1 MTSMMAK
8 YISKRI
14 LGESLQNN
22 FGKED
27 PYFETVPATR
37 LDGRPSKKTKKRRKA
52 LPAGISEHDGKVL
65 TKVKRRAYRLDMSL
79 FNCCGIRFG
88 WSSVIGI
95 IPAIGDVIDAF
106 MAIMVLRTCE
116 QVEGGL
122 PADVKSKMYFN
133 IILDFGIGLVPFLG
147 DIADALFRANTRNAV
162 VLEKYLR
169 AKGAK
174 NLKAQGQ
181 RVPTIDP
188 TDPDE
193 FDRLEEEDISN
204 PPPPYTGGPPTRQG
218 TQRQDNGNGR
228 PTQTRVPVQEERG
241 GWFSGFG
248 SKKKQP
254 DVERG
259 TDLRRREDEPLPSLP
274 NDRSRLQKN
283 RR

>member
-1 MTSMMAK
+1 MA
-8 YISKRI
+8 S
-14 LGESLQNN
+14 
-22 FGKED
+22 
-27 PYFETVPATR
+27 
-37 LDGRPSKKTKKRRKA
+37 
-52 LPAGISEHDGKVL
+52 
-65 TKVKRRAYRLDMSL
+65 
-79 FNCCGIRFG
+79 
-88 WSSVIGI
+88 
-95 IPAIGDVIDAF
+95 IGDVIDAF
-106 MAIMVLRTCE
+106 MALMVLRTCE

-133 IILDFGIGLVPFLG
+133 IVLDFGIGLCPIIG
-147 DIADALFRANTRNAV
+147 DLADALFRANTRNAV

-193 FDRLEEEDISN
+193 FDRLEAEDINN
-204 PPPPYTGGPPTRQG
+204 PPPPYTGGPPARQG

-228 PTQTRVPVQEERG
+228 PTQNRAPVQEERG

-274 NDRSRLQKN
+274 NDGSRLQKN